1 MRKNAFIRFVLEIPT
16 WEKWIH
22 IMEHRPE
29 KKQQLIGLKIKSEWN
44 QIGQHRH
51 KMEPIWTHISA

>member
-1 MRKNAFIRFVLEIPT
+1 LKEVLEIPT

-29 KKQQLIGLKIKSEWN
+29 KNEKIIGLKTKLKWN
-44 QIGQHRH
+44 QIGQNRH
-51 KMEPIWTHISA
+51 KMEPRWTHISA